1 MMMNERAMMLK
12 KVQAACFALE
22 DIKLFLDTHPTDRSA
37 LECYAKYQKIYE
49 MLVNEFEEKYGALN
63 AERVDTRKGWTWVE
77 NPWPWEMEANS

>member
-22 DIKLFLDTHPTDRSA
+22 DIKLFLDTHPTDRGA
-37 LECYAKYQKIYE
+37 LECYSKYQKIYE
-49 MLVNEFEEKYGALN
+49 MLVKEFEEKYGALN
-63 AERVDTRKGWTWVE
+63 AERVDTNKGWTWVN